1 MALITNVT
9 SGVMSINGSWISTS
23 SIAYNVRNAYKN
35 IKMSVISVGD
45 KITIT
50 GNTIEVSLL
59 LTFTKEGNATF

>member
-23 SIAYNVRNAYKN
+23 SIAYNVRIANKN
-35 IKMSVISVGD
+35 IRMSVISVGD

-59 LTFTKEGNATF
+59 LTFTMEGNATF